1 MEYKAYYTLEQ
12 KIIDWHNARN
22 LIEGSTDH
30 QQFEKLLEEV
40 EELRVNIEHSQDFS
54 DDVGDILVVLI
65 NLCERH
71 NLTLTDCMNVAY
83 NDIKY
88 RTGKMVDGLFVK
100 DLVDDSGRITDNTTE
115 NDLLAET
122 IEELGQSLTEL
133 QLVIA
138 DIKEQVNYR
147 TEDN

>member
-1 MEYKAYYTLEQ
+1 MTTYYRLEQ
-12 KIIDWHNARN
+12 QIIDWHNARN

-88 RTGKMVDGLFVK
+88 RTGKMVDGIFVK
-100 DLVDDSGRITDNTTE
+100 DLVDDSGRITD
-115 NDLLAET
+115 A
-122 IEELGQSLTEL
+122 I
-133 QLVIA
+133 
-138 DIKEQVNYR
+138 
-147 TEDN
+147 